1 VEKYQ
6 KDFDRWN
13 VVKKNINAKNRRVF
27 FYEKEIWWMNVGINV
42 GSEQDGKGN
51 LFIRPVFIYK
61 KINSRTFLGIPLTKV
76 LKEDLE
82 HVPFYFDYDISTVI
96 ISQIRV
102 FDRKRLE
109 HRMGSVSDYL
119 FLKIKKAVIAFV
131 S

>member
-1 VEKYQ
+1 
-6 KDFDRWN
+6 
-13 VVKKNINAKNRRVF
+13 
-27 FYEKEIWWMNVGINV
+27 MNVGINV